1 MDNDKK
7 VRLKEMKYELLRN
20 FETKLNYSYT

>member
-20 FETKLNYSYT
+20 FEMKLNYFYI